1 MKHTATE
8 VMETKTNRIKNEKSR
23 AKVGT
28 SADKDNFLTGPE
40 FLCHYICDGIE
51 QRSLKSDIFLI

>member
-1 MKHTATE
+1 
-8 VMETKTNRIKNEKSR
+8 METKTNRIKNEKSR